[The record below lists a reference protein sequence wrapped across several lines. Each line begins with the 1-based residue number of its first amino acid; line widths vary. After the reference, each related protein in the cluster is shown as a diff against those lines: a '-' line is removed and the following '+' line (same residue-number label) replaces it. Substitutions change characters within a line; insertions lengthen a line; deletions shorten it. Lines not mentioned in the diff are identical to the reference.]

1 MYISGTCHSGPP
13 LIFYPR
19 DFILIFIH
27 AAQIAVSQCILCL
40 PPPKMELLPTPMLV
54 TKCCGW
60 LPLINPT
67 VSSSGR
73 PALWHVETTVS
84 PSLWNTEIKWASFLG
99 LDTLCFYFCLLFYSL
114 MLSSHAYYMLLK
126 LTYSSQ
132 IMLKKFFGT
141 QTKYLI
147 FYCTAYHTSLDAP
160 RNIWP
165 YACGSPRI
173 INREKGL
180 RLAYYSHWSKPYA
193 SQCLLFPK
201 LC

>member
-1 MYISGTCHSGPP
+1 MYLSGTCHSGPP

-114 MLSSHAYYMLLK
+114 MLSSHACYAFEVNLLFSNYAEK
-126 LTYSSQ
+126 IFS
-132 IMLKKFFGT
+132 T

-147 FYCTAYHTSLDAP
+147 FY
-160 RNIWP
+160 
-165 YACGSPRI
+165 ACACSERRPTHNCNVLMRRRVRG
-173 INREKGL
+173 
-180 RLAYYSHWSKPYA
+180 
-193 SQCLLFPK
+193 
-201 LC
+201 